1 MGTFRQAS
9 VMQNGSFELQG
20 QRMLHEN
27 RARLLFKIQKK
38 AAKTLQLL
46 IEKKEISAG
55 AGLIEWE
62 KQFSGM

>member
-1 MGTFRQAS
+1 
-9 VMQNGSFELQG
+9 
-20 QRMLHEN
+20 MLHEN
-27 RARLLFKIQKK
+27 RARLLIKIQKK